1 MCAEEICV
9 DYAWNQK
16 GGSVDNIVLSI
27 IIPVFNKFP
36 LTRDCLVS
44 LQKHSPQ
51 IEYEVIVVD
60 NGSSDETV
68 TELEQCGVS
77 LFGERFQAIRLDEN
91 INFGPGCNQGARQ
104 AKGSYLFFLNNDTVL
119 TPDWCQPL
127 MASIKED
134 VGMAGPL
141 LAYPDSASSYGERV
155 QHLGVACMPQLHPV
169 HLYEY
174 FPIEHPVVRK
184 KRALQF
190 LTGAAILLPKNIF
203 CEAGMFCEEYVNGGE
218 DLDLSVQV
226 RKCGY
231 SIVIVPE
238 SKIYHLLSQT
248 PGRHDHEEDNARIL
262 KKRCLKELFPDF
274 HYHIQKDGYELAL
287 NEHLIPYAK
296 LPERRFELVRR
307 GFFRVKSVPE
317 EDQCIAMMAK
327 EPLFSPAYEHL
338 IRLKEEAGDYESV
351 VSIRF
356 LQTKLFP
363 SKMNGER
370 LHHAATRAGNETMV
384 REGREIQD
392 FYVNLEHV
400 ELDEMA
406 REMVGYSRRLSQA
419 PMEQVYT
426 SWLASRGIMAG

>member
-1 MCAEEICV
+1 MLIKGVFV
-9 DYAWNQK
+9 DHT
-16 GGSVDNIVLSI
+16 VLSI
-27 IIPVFNKFP
+27 IIPVFNQFS

-44 LQKHSPQ
+44 LQKHAPQ

-60 NGSSDETV
+60 NGSSDETASQ
-68 TELEQCGVS
+68 LEQYGVS
-77 LFGERFQAIRLDEN
+77 LFSERFKVIRLGKN
-91 INFGPGCNQGARQ
+91 INFGPGCNLGARH
-104 AKGSYLFFLNNDTVL
+104 AKGTYLFFLNNDTVL
-119 TPDWCQPL
+119 TSDWYPPL
-127 MASIKED
+127 MASMKDE

-155 QHLGVACMPQLHPV
+155 QHLGVACMPQLHPA

-190 LTGAAILLPKNIF
+190 LTGAAILLSKDIF
-203 CEAGMFCEEYVNGGE
+203 FEVGMFCEEYINGGE
-218 DLDLSVQV
+218 DLDLSVHV

-248 PGRHDHEEDNARIL
+248 PGRHDHEKDNARIL
-262 KKRCLKELFPDF
+262 KKRCLKDLFPDF
-274 HYHIQKDGYELAL
+274 HYHLQKDGYELAL
-287 NEHLIPYAK
+287 NEHLMPYAK
-296 LPERRFELVRR
+296 LPDRRFELLRR
-307 GFFRVKSVPE
+307 VFFRADGLPE
-317 EDQCIAMMAK
+317 EDQCTAMMAK

-338 IRLKEEAGDYESV
+338 VRLKEAAGDFESV

-363 SKMNGER
+363 SKMNGDR

-384 REGREIQD
+384 REGRKILD
-392 FYVNLEHV
+392 FYVHLESI

-406 REMVGYSRRLSQA
+406 REMVGYSRRLNQA
-419 PMEQVYT
+419 SMAQAYT
-426 SWLASRGIMAG
+426 SWLASRGVMAG

>member
-68 TELEQCGVS
+68 TELEQFGVS

-155 QHLGVACMPQLHPV
+155 QHLGVACMPQLHPT

-218 DLDLSVQV
+218 DLDRSVQV

-248 PGRHDHEEDNARIL
+248 PGRHDH
-262 KKRCLKELFPDF
+262 
-274 HYHIQKDGYELAL
+274 
-287 NEHLIPYAK
+287 
-296 LPERRFELVRR
+296 
-307 GFFRVKSVPE
+307 E

-426 SWLASRGIMAG
+426 SWLASCGIMAG